1 MTIMSD
7 LRARAGDSVLDGVDP
22 LAFEPT
28 NPIRLFIIQAAIIII
43 ICRILGY
50 GLGKIRQPKVI
61 AEVIGGILLGPTVMG
76 RIPGFTNQVFPAA
89 SLSYLNLVATLGLV
103 LFLFIVGLEVDLR
116 TVKKTWK
123 TSCTV
128 SLLGLIVPFG
138 LGAGVSKGIYDA
150 FIDQTAV
157 GYNHFLLFAG
167 VAMSITAFPVL
178 ARILT
183 ETKLLYT
190 KVGVITL
197 AAGVGNDVVG
207 WILLALTVAL
217 VNAGS
222 GVIAVYAL
230 LCAVGWTL
238 VL

>member
-1 MTIMSD
+1 MSD

-103 LFLFIVGLEVDLR
+103 LFLFIV
-116 TVKKTWK
+116 
-123 TSCTV
+123 
-128 SLLGLIVPFG
+128 I
-138 LGAGVSKGIYDA
+138 I
-150 FIDQTAV
+150 
-157 GYNHFLLFAG
+157 
-167 VAMSITAFPVL
+167 
-178 ARILT
+178 
-183 ETKLLYT
+183 
-190 KVGVITL
+190 
-197 AAGVGNDVVG
+197 
-207 WILLALTVAL
+207 ILLATP
-217 VNAGS
+217 
-222 GVIAVYAL
+222 
-230 LCAVGWTL
+230 
-238 VL
+238 